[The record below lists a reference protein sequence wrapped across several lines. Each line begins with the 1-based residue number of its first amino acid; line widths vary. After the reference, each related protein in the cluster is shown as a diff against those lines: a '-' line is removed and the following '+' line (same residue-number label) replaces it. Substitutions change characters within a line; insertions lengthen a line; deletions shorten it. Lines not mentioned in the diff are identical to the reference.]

1 MTDTP
6 TNDAPAT
13 PDLTLAIEV
22 ANTATTEGGDNQSVS
37 IDLAKIPQDARL
49 ELLRSAVRT
58 AVTNRVNVAMVR
70 NRAARA
76 PWAAWAAYEAAIAA
90 DPLQT
95 TVAKPEGDKPTGEA
109 PAALDPIAKANE
121 AIADLLK
128 GELRS
133 TAKKGEGRS
142 RKTADPLVN
151 AVTNVVV
158 RAVYEANKAAGRKV
172 EVPAADGKPASTRP
186 YGFPDATKEVGG
198 NGIAYLNAQID
209 AKVAAAPEA
218 EQATLR
224 TQLEKQR
231 DTRYVE
237 PAQVMLGLKQS
248 KASKELPSIL

>member
-1 MTDTP
+1 MTELTATDT
-6 TNDAPAT
+6 PAT
-13 PDLTLAIEV
+13 PDLNLAIEV
-22 ANTATTEGGDNQSVS
+22 ANTAPEGSEQNQTVS
-37 IDLAKIPQDARL
+37 INLGEIPQEARL

-133 TAKKGEGRS
+133 QAKKGEGRS
-142 RKTADPLVN
+142 RQPKDPLVQ
-151 AVTNVVV
+151 AVTNVVT
-158 RAVYEANKAAGRKV
+158 RAVYEANKAAGRTV
-172 EVPAADGKPASTRP
+172 DNGKGGTRP

-198 NGIAYLNAQID
+198 DGVKYLNAQID

-218 EQATLR
+218 EQAELR
-224 TQLEKQR
+224 KALEKQR
-231 DTRYVE
+231 DTRYIE

-248 KASKELPSIL
+248 KASAALPSIL